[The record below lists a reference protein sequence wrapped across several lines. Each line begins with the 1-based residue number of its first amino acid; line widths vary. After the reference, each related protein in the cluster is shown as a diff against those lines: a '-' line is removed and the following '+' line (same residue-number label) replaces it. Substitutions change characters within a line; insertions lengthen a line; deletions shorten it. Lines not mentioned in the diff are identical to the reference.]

1 MTFTHVSQGI
11 SWRIGT
17 DILIFPDIIEMSPD
31 ASRINVLYSLY
42 VWRTRRNCR
51 LYASADSNVWQCD
64 RYRTVPVE
72 LMLTVA
78 SSLSVFFNCSSG
90 AGLSW
95 LKLLQGESLVRQV
108 DHSDTV
114 LSCWVFFPSFFLLF
128 ILCGTTDS
136 FFYWGEE
143 CNGLEWTVGIID
155 NLWVCAPARDCI
167 VLHMWTMGAMTSV
180 RCCCMILSWL
190 EWLTPGLD
198 NTYRNIVYYC
208 INCIL
213 CLADINPESAL
224 DLESDAIVKIQQIES
239 QFPT

>member
-1 MTFTHVSQGI
+1 MTFTRVNHGI
-11 SWRIGT
+11 SWWIGT
-17 DILIFPDIIEMSPD
+17 DVLIFPDIIEMSPD
-31 ASRINVLYSLY
+31 ASCINVYSLY

-114 LSCWVFFPSFFLLF
+114 SSCWVFPSFFIVFLR
-128 ILCGTTDS
+128 GTTDS

-155 NLWVCAPARDCI
+155 NLWVCAPEI
-167 VLHMWTMGAMTSV
+167 VHMIWTDVDWFRLLLVLSLNESM
-180 RCCCMILSWL
+180 CCSRLWTLENEYLRLS
-190 EWLTPGLD
+190 
-198 NTYRNIVYYC
+198 
-208 INCIL
+208 
-213 CLADINPESAL
+213 
-224 DLESDAIVKIQQIES
+224 
-239 QFPT
+239 